1 MSYAKAIARTP
12 QSDLLHCFPISIILT
27 TSFDAGLN
35 TMVAISL
42 RVDLEIEGYKL
53 S

>member
-1 MSYAKAIARTP
+1 MLYAKAIARTP
-12 QSDLLHCFPISIILT
+12 QSDPLHCFPTPIILT

-35 TMVAISL
+35 TRLAISL
-42 RVDLEIEGYKL
+42 RVDLETEGYKL